1 MHCARGKETIEAAK
15 EKEPHETFRF
25 AVICVDR
32 VSGKILWQ
40 KVAREA
46 SPHESRQENNTFA
59 SASPVTDGTF
69 VWAFFGSRGLHCY
82 DFEGNLKWQKDF
94 GQMKTK
100 MGFGEGAS
108 PALSGDTIVINWEQS
123 GVRIAYFNRRT
134 SLLNH

>member
-59 SASPVTDGTF
+59 SASPVTDGSVTSQQWTIEPDF
-69 VWAFFGSRGLHCY
+69 RLLSRSNAFHGGPQSRSTVYGLWSTVP
-82 DFEGNLKWQKDF
+82 GLL
-94 GQMKTK
+94 
-100 MGFGEGAS
+100 S
-108 PALSGDTIVINWEQS
+108 PCDAL
-123 GVRIAYFNRRT
+123 
-134 SLLNH
+134 